1 MPMMMLDADAAK
13 TDVRVST
20 SAVLAE
26 ADVGAVLDDL
36 DQRSSVQRA
45 PSIANNRVDDGA
57 PRGGAGNFLL
67 ALLVLIAAGG
77 ATAVVYF
84 ALPYFT

>member
-1 MPMMMLDADAAK
+1 MIMLESDAAK
-13 TDVRVST
+13 TDVKVSR

-36 DQRSSVQRA
+36 DQRSSVGQA
-45 PSIANNRVDDGA
+45 QSIAGTRAGA
-57 PRGGAGNFLL
+57 QRSAGNFLL

-77 ATAVVYF
+77 AAAVVYF